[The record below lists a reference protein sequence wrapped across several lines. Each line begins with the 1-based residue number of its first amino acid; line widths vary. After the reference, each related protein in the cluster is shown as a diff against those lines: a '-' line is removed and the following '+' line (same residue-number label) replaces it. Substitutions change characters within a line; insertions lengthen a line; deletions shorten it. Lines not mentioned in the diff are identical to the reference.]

1 MNKNIK
7 FLIENT
13 INFDVTDYQ
22 DEESTIIDNQ
32 TIHNVLYRYFP
43 KTTDEL

>member
-7 FLIENT
+7 VLIENT

-22 DEESTIIDNQ
+22 DEEDIMIDNQ
-32 TIHNVLYRYFP
+32 TIYNVLYRYFP